1 MDSEPQTVEIVTR
14 IEQQLDALE
23 AHGMAASDFA
33 EKCCALES
41 LLDAHHT
48 ELVTLKD
55 RADDTSA
62 RLQAIASRIAA
73 LETRAA
79 RRAEMPSQFQKYIA
93 DNDI

>member
-1 MDSEPQTVEIVTR
+1 MDSEPLTVDIVAR

-23 AHGMAASDFA
+23 AHGIAASDFA
-33 EKCCALES
+33 EKCRALES
-41 LLDAHHT
+41 LLEAHHT
-48 ELVTLKD
+48 QLLTLKD
-55 RADDTSA
+55 RGDDSSA
-62 RLQAIASRIAA
+62 RLQAVISRIAV